1 MCCGRCNVG
10 LSRTVLGVC
19 HFGLKVNTHYH
30 TVSSAAHQH
39 VSLPM
44 MQLNKHVCATMH
56 STLCT
61 LQERLNSNYAELS
74 GAFKTSLEG
83 LARTVQDLHSI
94 IK

>member
-1 MCCGRCNVG
+1 
-10 LSRTVLGVC
+10 VLGEPGPILSSLALSLSSLSMHEC
-19 HFGLKVNTHYH
+19 HTSARYPVKGAYVNEVVY
-30 TVSSAAHQH
+30 ACIF
-39 VSLPM
+39 LP
-44 MQLNKHVCATMH
+44 
-56 STLCT
+56 

>member
-1 MCCGRCNVG
+1 MCVDALLLLMSIEVHTGRYLHATLH
-10 LSRTVLGVC
+10 LSGNAC
-19 HFGLKVNTHYH
+19 KAFK
-30 TVSSAAHQH
+30 
-39 VSLPM
+39 PM
-44 MQLNKHVCATMH
+44 LCCCA
-56 STLCT
+56 CVR